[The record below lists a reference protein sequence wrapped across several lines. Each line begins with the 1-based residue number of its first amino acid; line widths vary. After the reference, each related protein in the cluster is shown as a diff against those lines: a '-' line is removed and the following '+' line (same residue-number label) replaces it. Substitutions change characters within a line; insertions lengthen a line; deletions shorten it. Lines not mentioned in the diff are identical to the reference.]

1 MTFEARR
8 HLSSASYLPQLLR
21 PPPSGAPWEL
31 PAPRCPFQRVT
42 CLVGEATERPLAQ
55 GGRARLALH
64 GWSSLHAP
72 TLPASDCFLQSPAE
86 VRPPPL
92 PSHSHTGLPDASHPC
107 LIRPTR
113 FRLHHSDALG
123 LLVREMELE
132 GGRGAGDLVLIRK
145 TVRVHRGLCPRQPTV
160 ETVIMGPSSC
170 GPGIELESH
179 FGTNYTLCLER
190 YSKVWGWC
198 YIQQA
203 LLQSLR

>member
-1 MTFEARR
+1 MPF
-8 HLSSASYLPQLLR
+8 SAGDLPGGGSYRAAIGP
-21 PPPSGAPWEL
+21 
-31 PAPRCPFQRVT
+31 
-42 CLVGEATERPLAQ
+42 

-107 LIRPTR
+107 LIPPTR

-132 GGRGAGDLVLIRK
+132 GGRGAGDLGLIRK